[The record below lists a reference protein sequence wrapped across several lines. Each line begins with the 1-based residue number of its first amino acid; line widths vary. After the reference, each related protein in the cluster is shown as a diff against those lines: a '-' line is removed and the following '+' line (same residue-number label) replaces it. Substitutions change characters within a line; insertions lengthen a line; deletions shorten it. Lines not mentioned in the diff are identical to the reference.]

1 MPFLSLPL
9 KFYFDFVG
17 SLCFVEDTFLDLWNW
32 CASYAEEVVSSEE
45 ENYYKNHD
53 DNECNE
59 YNGNDENIVHD
70 ENDEFSNDDHFDVYV
85 CVCLVMSNSL

>member
-1 MPFLSLPL
+1 M
-9 KFYFDFVG
+9 
-17 SLCFVEDTFLDLWNW
+17 
-32 CASYAEEVVSSEE
+32 SSEE

-59 YNGNDENIVHD
+59 YNDNDENIVHD
-70 ENDEFSNDDHFDVYV
+70 ENDEFSNDDHFDIYV